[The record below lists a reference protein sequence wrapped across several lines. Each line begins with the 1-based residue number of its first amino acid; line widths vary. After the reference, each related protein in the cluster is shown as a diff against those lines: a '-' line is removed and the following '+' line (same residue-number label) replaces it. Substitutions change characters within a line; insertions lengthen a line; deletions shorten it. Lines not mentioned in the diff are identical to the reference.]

1 MKVKERVLV
10 LSFGLILLVA
20 GLGIVYRLAVDQ
32 ATWRPSD
39 IYNEVG
45 GSYYSS
51 VSSSSSASDGVAVS
65 MRSGMRSSRRRVKM
79 PVFSN
84 AHSTIGVGV
93 NAGSNLP
100 SLQGGAGVGPL
111 YTTSSHMAKSF
122 GSGFATGTAA
132 PSFVTRN
139 SEQPATSTLP
149 MLSVDAS
156 QLANASAVYA
166 NNYTPMSSV
175 VSAVGAG
182 NAPTVK
188 AAPSR
193 RRAPGTVS
201 GTWDTWL
208 NGLDVGNGY
217 LYADDEGNRYYDMEA
232 LRAYFEA
239 NKDHFPG
246 WTWEDFLA
254 QFFNQQDKHR
264 VPLGEPWLLLILALA
279 YVGYVF
285 VRRIRICEI

>member
-84 AHSTIGVGV
+84 ARSAEGLSAIAVA
-93 NAGSNLP
+93 NSQSPIANS
-100 SLQGGAGVGPL
+100 QGL
-111 YTTSSHMAKSF
+111 YTTSSHVAKSF
-122 GSGFATGTAA
+122 GSGFATGTA
-132 PSFVTRN
+132 SSSQLIRN
-139 SEQPATSTLP
+139 TEQPATSTLP

-193 RRAPGTVS
+193 RRAPGS
-201 GTWDTWL
+201 IFGTWNTWL
-208 NGLDVGNGY
+208 DGLGTGDGY
-217 LYADDEGNRYYDMEA
+217 LYSDAEGNRYYDMEA

-239 NKDHFPG
+239 NKDNFPG
-246 WTWEDFLA
+246 WTWDDFLK
-254 QFFNQQDKHR
+254 QFFDQQDRHR
-264 VPLGEPWLLLILALA
+264 VPVGEPWVLLILALA

-285 VRRIRICEI
+285 IRRTRAREV

>member
-1 MKVKERVLV
+1 MKIKERVLI
-10 LSFGLILLVA
+10 LCLGFILLISGFGLL
-20 GLGIVYRLAVDQ
+20 YRLAADK
-32 ATWRPSD
+32 ATWNPSD

-51 VSSSSSASDGVAVS
+51 VSNASSSSDGVAVS
-65 MRSGMRSSRRRVKM
+65 MRSSMRSSRRRVKM
-79 PVFSN
+79 PVFSD
-84 AHSTIGVGV
+84 ARSTIGVGV

-111 YTTSSHMAKSF
+111 CTTSSHMAKSF

-139 SEQPATSTLP
+139 SEQPAASALSV
-149 MLSVDAS
+149 LSVDVS
-156 QLANASAVYA
+156 QATAVYA

-182 NAPTVK
+182 NAPAVQ

-193 RRAPGTVS
+193 CRAPGS
-201 GTWDTWL
+201 IFGTWNTWL
-208 NGLDVGNGY
+208 DGLGVGDGY
-217 LYADDEGNRYYDMEA
+217 LYSDDEGNRYYDMGA
-232 LRAYFEA
+232 LRDYFEK
-239 NKDHFPG
+239 NKDNFPG
-246 WTWEDFLA
+246 WDWEDFLA
-254 QFFNQQDKHR
+254 QFFNQQDKHHHR
-264 VPLGEPWLLLILALA
+264 VPVGEPWLLLILALA

-285 VRRIRICEI
+285 IRRIRVREV